1 MSENTGSADDLDT
14 IRERKRNRLRTGV
27 DPASTADSS
36 TDGIADG
43 TDAAGGDDAR
53 TPTEPIVVD
62 GVESFRTL
70 LNDREVVLAEFS
82 ATWCGPCRT
91 LEPILERVAARS
103 PGAIATIDIDAN
115 PDIARRYAVRSVPT
129 LLLFADGEPI
139 ERLLGMQDE
148 AVLADLI
155 EEHA

>member
-115 PDIARRYAVRSVPT
+115 PISHAGTPSGASPRCFCSPTASRSNAFSACRTRRCSR
-129 LLLFADGEPI
+129 I
-139 ERLLGMQDE
+139 
-148 AVLADLI
+148 
-155 EEHA
+155 